1 MGVNVAALVRYY
13 VREEKKQILNLL
25 SPLLGFLICAF
36 IWTHLSGPAL
46 KLGAIWM
53 ALGMT
58 YGAIKTRGFQAEL
71 VNFDIPPDEN

>member
-1 MGVNVAALVRYY
+1 MGVNIAALVCYFIRA
-13 VREEKKQILNLL
+13 EKKRISLNLI

-53 ALGMT
+53 AIGIT
-58 YGAIKTRGFQAEL
+58 YGAIKTRGFQANL
-71 VNFDIPPDEN
+71 VNFDIPADE